1 VFKER
6 AINVLA
12 DLAQTRLTLLVQA
25 GGSLPLPF
33 LVVLIFWLA
42 IIFASFGM
50 FPRLNPLAIT
60 ALFVFALS
68 AAGAVF
74 LVLELSDPFTGLMQ
88 ISSATLRNAL
98 APL

>member
-1 VFKER
+1 M
-6 AINVLA
+6 
-12 DLAQTRLTLLVQA
+12 
-25 GGSLPLPF
+25 GGAAHTAPQL
-33 LVVLIFWLA
+33 
-42 IIFASFGM
+42 
-50 FPRLNPLAIT
+50 RAIT